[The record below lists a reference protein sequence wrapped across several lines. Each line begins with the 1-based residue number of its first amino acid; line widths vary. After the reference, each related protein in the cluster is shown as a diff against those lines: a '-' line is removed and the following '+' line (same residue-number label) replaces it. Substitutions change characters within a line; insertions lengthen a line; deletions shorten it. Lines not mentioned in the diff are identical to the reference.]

1 MCSDNIDGTGG
12 PAANPRGCVQ
22 AVKTLCICPDCAGN
36 LEVKPPGV
44 ACTGCGQVYPVEN
57 GIARFFPGTGA
68 AQDTVHQLSGLYD
81 RAVQKYR
88 GSPRSCGYATDNA
101 FRHRLN
107 ILNRWVDSRALKG
120 RTVLDIGCGTGLMT
134 QVLARHNQVWGVD
147 VSAGLLAQAGQKGIS
162 TIQGSALS
170 LPFRDSLFDLVVC
183 MGVIPYY
190 VDPEPIFFHMAR
202 VTRPGGKVVVTSTTG
217 SWLIKGVRRIKN
229 MTWKKSRLQRLYS
242 PAEIKSYLTAQGLTQ
257 ADTCLGFNNRI
268 IPGDRF
274 PVPVA
279 FRALARVAAAC
290 GIKPGGSA
298 AGCPGS
304 GCVKPGC
311 EKPGQ
316 NKPGP
321 DKSGPDKS
329 GRDKSHG

>member
-1 MCSDNIDGTGG
+1 MCPDNIDGTGG
-12 PAANPRGCVQ
+12 SNANPHGFFQ
-22 AVKTLCICPDCAGN
+22 AVKTLCICPDCAGS
-36 LEVKPPGV
+36 LEVEHPGV
-44 ACTGCGQVYPVEN
+44 VCTGCGRVYPVEN

-68 AQDTVHQLSGLYD
+68 GQDTVHHLSGLYD
-81 RAVQKYR
+81 RAVEKYR

-107 ILNRWVDSRALKG
+107 ILNQWVDTGAVRG
-120 RTVLDIGCGTGLMT
+120 QTILDIGCGTGLMT
-134 QVLARHNQVWGVD
+134 QDLARHNQVWGVD

-170 LPFRDSLFDLVVC
+170 LPFTDSLFDLVIC

-217 SWLIKGVRRIKN
+217 SWLIRGVRRIKN

-242 PAEIKSYLTAQGLTQ
+242 AAEIKSYLTAQGLTV
-257 ADTCLGFNNRI
+257 ADTCLGFNDRI

-274 PVPVA
+274 PLPMA

-290 GIKPGGSA
+290 GIKPGGSV

-304 GCVKPGC
+304 GCVKSGC
-311 EKPGQ
+311 DKT
-316 NKPGP
+316 GP
-321 DKSGPDKS
+321 DRSRREKSNG
-329 GRDKSHG
+329 